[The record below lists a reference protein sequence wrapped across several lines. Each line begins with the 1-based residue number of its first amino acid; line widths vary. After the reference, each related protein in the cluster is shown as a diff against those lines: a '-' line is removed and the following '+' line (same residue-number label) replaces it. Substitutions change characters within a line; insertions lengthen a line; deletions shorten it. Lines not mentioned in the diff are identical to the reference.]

1 MNIKISTNITLMN
14 IVFESN
20 SVKEYCGALYFSQV
34 ENLKVKNIKIYNNS
48 AIIGNG
54 GIYCLKC
61 NYG

>member
-1 MNIKISTNITLMN
+1 MN